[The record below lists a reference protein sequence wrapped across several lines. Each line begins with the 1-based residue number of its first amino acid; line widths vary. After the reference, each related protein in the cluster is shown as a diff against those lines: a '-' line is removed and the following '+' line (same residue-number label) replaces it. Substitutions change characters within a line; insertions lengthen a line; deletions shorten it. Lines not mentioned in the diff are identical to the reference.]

1 MHNAQKSKLA
11 EALFFLFSLSL
22 SCGPAVVK
30 LLICP
35 RRELRAWVTLGA
47 AFSGDLDTPLALALS
62 LSLRR
67 RWGQGSLRW
76 GHKRNSRRPGLDGDP
91 DGGQRRQPEAY
102 RHSFLLQGLSEV
114 LAGNLSFWSLVRW
127 SEGSSLSPG
136 SHFTAVLL
144 ATI

>member
-22 SCGPAVVK
+22 SCGLAVVK

-47 AFSGDLDTPLALALS
+47 AFSGDLDTPLALS

-91 DGGQRRQPEAY
+91 AGGWQRRPEAY
-102 RHSFLLQGLSEV
+102 PHSVLLQGLSEV

-127 SEGSSLSPG
+127 REGSSLSPG
-136 SHFTAVLL
+136 SHFTAALL